1 MATSERVG
9 RSGRATPGGILF
21 LANAVAGLVLLVDE
35 VLRWTPGPAPD
46 LPAIARMATFLGIL
60 ALGITQFMDS
70 GYGGDTERGYGVR
83 GDTECG
89 QISCMKEPRQA
100 GSQHSAERSRRPK
113 P

>member
-70 GYGGDTERGYGVR
+70 GYGGDTE
-83 GDTECG
+83 CG

-100 GSQHSAERSRRPK
+100 GSQHSAELSRRPK